1 MLTTLS
7 NAGTRIESLAGYI
20 VELSKDQ
27 YGSRFLQQRIDSST
41 SSSMTMI
48 FEELKPHLAELM
60 VDVFGNYVV
69 QKALRRGSSK
79 HVNSIVSAMESNIL
93 ELSLSTYGCR
103 VVQTALDVIPD
114 SDKRRLASELKAHV
128 KRCVRSLILERQD
141 SNDKT
146 RTTRLERQLQH
157 SNTITGT

>member
-1 MLTTLS
+1 M
-7 NAGTRIESLAGYI
+7 AGYI

-103 VVQTALDVIPD
+103 VGQTALDVIPD

-146 RTTRLERQLQH
+146 RTTTTTLKHDNRYAIKTVIMWFRKLWR
-157 SNTITGT
+157 T